1 MQQTK
6 NIYLVSFHV
15 FENTKNLISH
25 MKYFVIMPREKIDFL
40 KKYMNKQKLVY

>member
-6 NIYLVSFHV
+6 NVYLLSFHV

-25 MKYFVIMPREKIDFL
+25 MKHLKIMPRKNVDCL
-40 KKYMNKQKLVY
+40 KKYVNKQKLVY